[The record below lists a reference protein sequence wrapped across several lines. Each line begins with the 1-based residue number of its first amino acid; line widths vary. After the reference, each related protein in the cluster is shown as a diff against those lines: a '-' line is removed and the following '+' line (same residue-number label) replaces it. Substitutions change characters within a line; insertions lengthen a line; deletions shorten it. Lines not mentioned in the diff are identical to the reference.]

1 MVVALIGCLNPLG
14 LVAASVMMAGLDAGA
29 EKMQISSGV
38 PVTLVDILQGI
49 IVLFILISFSLKVVG
64 ARQKKRGGKKA

>member
-1 MVVALIGCLNPLG
+1 
-14 LVAASVMMAGLDAGA
+14 MMAGLDAGA

>member
-1 MVVALIGCLNPLG
+1 MNRNDYRPRR
-14 LVAASVMMAGLDAGA
+14 A
-29 EKMQISSGV
+29 ERKKHRHPIRA
-38 PVTLVDILQGI
+38 II